1 MNTIFFHLA
10 THILASPFG
19 WAGRDA
25 FIKDAA
31 LPAKGDRVVY
41 WDTAMPSFGL
51 MVTKSSARSFV
62 YQYRNALHQ
71 GRR

>member
-1 MNTIFFHLA
+1 MAFRSTKVITQKL
-10 THILASPFG
+10 TP
-19 WAGRDA
+19 A

-31 LPAKGDRVVY
+31 TPTKGDRVVY

-51 MVTKSSARSFV
+51 MVTKSGARSFV

-71 GRR
+71 DGG

>member
-19 WAGRDA
+19 WGGRDA

-51 MVTKSSARSFV
+51 MVTKSPQLRLPVPERPAPRT
-62 YQYRNALHQ
+62 AMT
-71 GRR
+71 